1 MTDGARLEMCIATEE
16 NDLVAAKRLRYRVF
30 VEEFGAVGDGIDHEQ
45 QIEADSLDPWFD
57 HLVLIDRNRDES
69 AQEHVVGVYRLLR
82 GEVAMRECGFY
93 SSSEY
98 DLSALIDSGRTL
110 VELGRSCV
118 HRDYRASSAMFQ
130 LWRGLA
136 SYVLDNEIE
145 IMFGV
150 ASFHGTDIAAL
161 AEPLAYLH
169 RHHLAPEDMRV
180 RARREHYVSL
190 DRLRDED
197 VDRRRAMDSIPSL
210 IKAYLRLGG
219 FVGDGAFIDHEF
231 NTIDVCLVMDTERMS
246 SRHRNYYVQHW
257 GRQ

>member
-1 MTDGARLEMCIATEE
+1 MTDAARLEMRIATEA
-16 NDLVAAKRLRYRVF
+16 NDLLAAQRLRYRVF
-30 VEEFGAVGDGIDHEQ
+30 VEEFGAVGDGIDHRQ
-45 QIEADSLDPWFD
+45 QIETDSFDPWSD
-57 HLVLIDRNRDES
+57 HLILVDRSRDES
-69 AQEHVVGVYRLLR
+69 ALEHVVGVYRLLH
-82 GEVAMRECGFY
+82 GDVAMRECGFY

-98 DLSALIDSGRTL
+98 DLTALIDSGRSL

-150 ASFHGTDIAAL
+150 ASFHGTDIASL
-161 AEPLAYLH
+161 AEPLAYLE

-180 RARREHYVSL
+180 RARPEHHVML
-190 DRLRDED
+190 DQMQGED
-197 VDRRRAMDSIPSL
+197 VDRQRAMEAIPSL

-219 FVGDGAFIDHEF
+219 FVGDGAFIDHDF